1 MATVR
6 RAPNSAATCA
16 ARVRS
21 ISDLV
26 VTKLHHAART
36 FYPQLLF
43 PPRTLNN
50 FQRHPCHEVVVIT
63 VNFGPEK
70 AGVGGSTPSLASIA
84 QIPGCGIG
92 VNKRLWFGDM
102 GLDWLDN

>member
-1 MATVR
+1 VATVR

-70 AGVGGSTPSLASIA
+70 ACVRQFTLPFCWRGG
-84 QIPGCGIG
+84 
-92 VNKRLWFGDM
+92 
-102 GLDWLDN
+102 